1 MMILKR
7 FSRNLQ
13 GMAPSASQYQVDTPL
28 FFTILS
34 LVIFG
39 LIFTFSSSAFLADYY
54 KKDTFYFLKRQAL
67 FIGAGTALMFVFIRY
82 YNELRQKI
90 DSVYLLYFTWFMLA
104 LVFAFKPIANVHR
117 WIPCGPIQ
125 LQPSEFAKIALIYYI
140 ADYLDRAKS
149 RVMKTSLSL
158 VAPFTMTAITLV
170 LIGAEPDLG
179 TPILLLAVVFFM
191 FYAAGAKLSALCK
204 WAMLATPVII
214 IELFHHAYRMKRLMV
229 FLSPEQ
235 QASEAGYQLSQS
247 FLAVGSGG
255 WFGAGLGA
263 SKMKMMYLPAPH
275 TDFIFA
281 IMAEELGLLRIL
293 CIIAFFLFFLSRGI
307 RTAKLAEPFVN
318 SMMALGFTLV
328 IVLQAF
334 INMAMSIGLLPTKG
348 VPLPFFS
355 YGGSSIIATLMM
367 AGLVLGISSRRPS
380 QQRSASAARR
390 RL

>member
-1 MMILKR
+1 MLLKR
-7 FSRNLQ
+7 FGRNFPGL
-13 GMAPSASQYQVDTPL
+13 GPSTPNQYLVDTPL

-54 KKDTFYFLKRQAL
+54 KKDTFYFFKRQAL
-67 FIGAGTALMFVFIRY
+67 FIAVGMGLLFICTRY

-90 DSVYLLYFTWFMLA
+90 DSVYLLYITWGMLG
-104 LVFAFKPIANVHR
+104 LVFFFKPIANVHR

-125 LQPSEFAKIALIYYI
+125 LQPSEFAKIALIYYV

-149 RVMKTSLSL
+149 KVMKNSVSL

-179 TPILLLAVVFFM
+179 TPILLLTVVFFM
-191 FYAAGAKLSALCK
+191 FYSAGAKLTALFK
-204 WAMLATPVII
+204 WALLALPVIVL
-214 IELFHHAYRMKRLMV
+214 ELFHHAYRMKRMMV
-229 FLSPEQ
+229 FLAPEM
-235 QASEAGYQLSQS
+235 QASQAGYQLSQS

-255 WFGAGLGA
+255 WFGVGLGA
-263 SKMKMMYLPAPH
+263 SKMKLMYLPAPH

-281 IMAEELGLLRIL
+281 IMSEELGLIRIL
-293 CIIAFFLFFLSRGI
+293 LVIGLFLLFLSRGI

-318 SMMALGFTLV
+318 SMMALGFTLM
-328 IVLQAF
+328 IVFQAF
-334 INMAMSIGLLPTKG
+334 LNMAMSIGLLPTKG

-355 YGGSSIIATLMM
+355 YGGSSVIATLLM
-367 AGLVLGISSRRPS
+367 AGLVLGISSKRPS
-380 QQRSASAARR
+380 PQQRAAARR
-390 RL
+390 RA